1 MAMGPAFFLPFHT
14 ILADF
19 LIQWTLSMAGHALS
33 LQCLLSDV
41 SYGHLSRNPMTKVVI
56 GFGGLGDG
64 EVGRRL
70 LNLNGCNRSFLAKRP
85 LFEAFLVSTCH
96 RVLATALRMELSWL
110 FAPFN
115 CHALRSVL
123 FVMAGGGWATAL
135 ETWELL
141 ELCESTSLL
150 GLWLWPPMTLDVL
163 IPSALDITGDLP
175 EALLDIQEVIGSSR
189 GRVDVLPLFHKQ
201 TSALFVKSRSEWS
214 CPFLKRL
221 EFGRIYIIF
230 IDIYICGRDLSGSC
244 EQHTCLHLQ
253 WASVWVRKA
262 LAHLQL

>member
-1 MAMGPAFFLPFHT
+1 MDGYGACPFFLPFHT

-56 GFGGLGDG
+56 GFCGLGDG

-123 FVMAGGGWATAL
+123 FVMAGGGLSNCTRILRVVWIVWVYQSVGAMTMTPYDPWCFDTKCSWYNWRPTRST
-135 ETWELL
+135 TWHSGSHWLKSWKGRCFAPFSQTNVSSFCQKQIRMIMSFFEKAGVW
-141 ELCESTSLL
+141 STLYN
-150 GLWLWPPMTLDVL
+150 
-163 IPSALDITGDLP
+163 
-175 EALLDIQEVIGSSR
+175 
-189 GRVDVLPLFHKQ
+189 
-201 TSALFVKSRSEWS
+201 
-214 CPFLKRL
+214 
-221 EFGRIYIIF
+221 IYI
-230 IDIYICGRDLSGSC
+230 YL
-244 EQHTCLHLQ
+244 
-253 WASVWVRKA
+253 
-262 LAHLQL
+262 